1 MGEFE
6 IDRIAELLACG
17 EFSEL
22 DFYYTV
28 GMADWDTLASLKKE
42 VEAARAFP
50 PSKAYPPQPVAKRPK
65 IKTPPPRKRQAPKP
79 AGRTQ
84 SQSAPSGGL
93 TTTFLPVIIGLVC
106 GYLWTVFFP
115 REKSVFVDRVRA
127 VPLERVV
134 ATSVASTVTADD
146 IRRLGLGAAVEAA
159 HLARSDDD
167 RLFPLAVGASIHV
180 SVKVTGSVANGF
192 APEEK
197 VKTRVEQLLVSR
209 GFRVAA
215 SGEESE
221 TSLVL
226 EIELFGTTSDISG
239 HIGATLSQ
247 MIQAGKERTWRRG
260 SYPVWRRSK
269 YFTKYNT
276 DTLSLLPLLTDEL
289 TTEVATALQRSSQP
303 R

>member
-115 REKSVFVDRVRA
+115 REKTVFVDRVRA

-159 HLARSDDD
+159 HL
-167 RLFPLAVGASIHV
+167 
-180 SVKVTGSVANGF
+180 VANGF